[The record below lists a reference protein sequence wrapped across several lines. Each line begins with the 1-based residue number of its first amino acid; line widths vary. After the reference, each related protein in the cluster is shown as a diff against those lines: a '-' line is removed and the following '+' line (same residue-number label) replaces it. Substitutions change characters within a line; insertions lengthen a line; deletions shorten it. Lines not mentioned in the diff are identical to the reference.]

1 MKKQVR
7 RRRGGTEA
15 DYDGDSDQS
24 PKAPEASPVQKGDRL
39 AGREAAAASDPE
51 DKRALRWEK
60 FRKMRTRSV
69 VGVTMMSL
77 FAMIVYAGH
86 FYCMLLVVALL
97 VFCFNEVVQMKLD
110 KEKEMNLP
118 LLGHL
123 RWYAFSIAVFFGT
136 VTTIPE
142 QIDNWGEQ
150 NAWVKRMKLYSLFVT
165 YCLSTVF
172 VVAFHLSLRNFT
184 LRYQFHQLSW
194 VLCTLVAV
202 VMQAFPMVYN
212 IYRGLIWFV
221 LPMSVVIVNDI
232 AAYFSGTF
240 FGKTKL
246 ISLSPNKTWEGFIGG
261 ALLTVLF
268 GIFFAGKLQGSPH
281 FTCPQPDLI
290 LTPFRGISCPPS
302 PTFTPTA
309 VQLVGGLSLTPMQ
322 LHGAAFAVFAS
333 TIGPFGGFFASGF
346 KRAFK
351 VKDFAAKFPGHGG
364 VMDRVDCMV
373 VMGLFSFAYTRTVV
387 PQQITVESMVER
399 IDRLSVQ
406 EQLQVYKTMAKAL
419 ASRRLL
425 NG

>member
-1 MKKQVR
+1 MKKQLR
-7 RRRGGTEA
+7 RRRGDT
-15 DYDGDSDQS
+15 DDDGDSDNS
-24 PKAPEASPVQKGDRL
+24 PHAPVMSSPQTGSRPSSGRDA
-39 AGREAAAASDPE
+39 AGASDAE
-51 DKRALRWEK
+51 DKRALMWEK
-60 FRKMRTRSV
+60 VRKIRTRSV
-69 VGVTMMSL
+69 VGVTMMSA
-77 FAMIVYAGH
+77 FALIVYAGH
-86 FYCMLLVVALL
+86 FYCMLLVVLL
-97 VFCFNEVVQMKLD
+97 IVFCFQEVVQMKRD
-110 KEKEMNLP
+110 KEKELNLP

-136 VTTIPE
+136 VTTISE

-150 NAWVKRMKLYSLFVT
+150 NAWVKRIKRYSLFVT

-184 LRYQFHQLSW
+184 LRYQFHQLCW

-202 VMQAFPMVYN
+202 VLQAFPMVYN

-261 ALLTVLF
+261 ALLTVIF
-268 GIFFAGKLQGSPH
+268 GIFFAGQLQGSPH

-290 LTPFRGISCPPS
+290 LEPFRGISCPPS
-302 PTFTPTA
+302 PTFTPTT
-309 VQLVGGLSLTPMQ
+309 VELFGGLRLTPMQ

-387 PQQITVESMVER
+387 PKEITVESMVER
-399 IDRLSVQ
+399 IQELSAQ
-406 EQLQVYKTMAKAL
+406 EQLQVYKTMSKAL
-419 ASRRLL
+419 ASRKLI